1 VVLYHDGG
9 VGLDA
14 AHDYRIMYEARVE
27 PALSTGRRLV
37 ISYNV
42 NSLAVTVGCVPMSV
56 FTNTVTLPRFITVP
70 LALLGGSGASGA
82 AVRAGASEYP
92 HVVPQDP
99 SQWFDEWDY
108 PGGCPPVPAVASVQ
122 ARPRAGAVVL
132 SWPDA
137 GLGVRY
143 QVYLLAPGAAG
154 YARQATVRSD
164 SATLSGLR
172 AGTYLAR
179 VVPANQRQSTGPA
192 AQVTFTVP

>member
-1 VVLYHDGG
+1 
-9 VGLDA
+9 
-14 AHDYRIMYEARVE
+14 
-27 PALSTGRRLV
+27 
-37 ISYNV
+37 
-42 NSLAVTVGCVPMSV
+42 
-56 FTNTVTLPRFITVP
+56 
-70 LALLGGSGASGA
+70 
-82 AVRAGASEYP
+82 VRAGTSGYPKIASR
-92 HVVPQDP
+92 DS
-99 SQWFDEWDY
+99 SQWFNGWHFPD
-108 PGGCPPVPAVASVQ
+108 GCPPVPGVSYV
-122 ARPRAGAVVL
+122 RATPKPGGVTL